1 MTSYK
6 WEHGQI
12 QMITKS
18 SFYDEDIPR
27 FIVIV
32 AIWSIFFLELGEK
45 CITRYYVLNFETEE
59 IVKDK
64 RLIKT

>member
-1 MTSYK
+1 
-6 WEHGQI
+6 
-12 QMITKS
+12 MITKS